1 MQFFIHLWTN
11 LEYFKLLNE
20 GALLSKWKDD
30 REIAKFFTSNYPWE
44 LAETL
49 SPQYEINFVTLREL
63 KRKFG
68 QDFADK
74 IDGIYYGSDNCEY
87 LAGYKKDVEWAIE
100 AFKEFN
106 KVYPPHK
113 VRTFVFVTPYVG
125 NKMLWFLEESLAYL
139 NELSIKNPIE
149 VVVNDFWV
157 LRILRNK
164 YPKLKPVMWRVIH
177 KLLKTP
183 LIDTFGY
190 DVHPSGELIKNKSAQ
205 DIEKMKDEIIKW
217 QLRFYN
223 SAEVSLEHYRD
234 FLKKNGIERVTLDYM
249 EKRQDLYDNTRFG
262 DIGVDIY
269 YPWALIF
276 TGRLCDTSAVEN
288 PTRGY
293 YATDD
298 ICPRTCN
305 RYDIYYKIKTTSYKM
320 IQRGNAAFRSEVNL
334 DYLEDAFVKNDAN
347 RLVYSPFISV

>member
-1 MQFFIHLWTN
+1 
-11 LEYFKLLNE
+11 
-20 GALLSKWKDD
+20 
-30 REIAKFFTSNYPWE
+30 
-44 LAETL
+44 
-49 SPQYEINFVTLREL
+49 
-63 KRKFG
+63 
-68 QDFADK
+68 
-74 IDGIYYGSDNCEY
+74 
-87 LAGYKKDVEWAIE
+87 
-100 AFKEFN
+100 
-106 KVYPPHK
+106 
-113 VRTFVFVTPYVG
+113 
-125 NKMLWFLEESLAYL
+125 
-139 NELSIKNPIE
+139 
-149 VVVNDFWV
+149 
-157 LRILRNK
+157 
-164 YPKLKPVMWRVIH
+164 
-177 KLLKTP
+177 
-183 LIDTFGY
+183 
-190 DVHPSGELIKNKSAQ
+190 
-205 DIEKMKDEIIKW
+205 MKDEIIKW